1 MLVAFICFKICGV
14 CCIPLLCLNL
24 SSMAAKKVIK
34 TAMKTKQQKLEKPK
48 KAEKAEKP
56 TTATLFDV
64 TIKSN
69 YMAHVIL
76 QSREENPRS
85 SWCYGGEHLMADF
98 KKLESLCTKANKPE
112 ATSKIF
118 SFKYACFWHFQ
129 ATESG
134 VDTWLR
140 TVQS

>member
-1 MLVAFICFKICGV
+1 MFACTVFILVIMSIHVLILVAFICFKICGV

-34 TAMKTKQQKLEKPK
+34 TAMKTKQQKLEKPE

-64 TIKSN
+64 TIKSH

-98 KKLESLCTKANKPE
+98 KKTGIIMYQVVLFC
-112 ATSKIF
+112 IF
-118 SFKYACFWHFQ
+118 KLQ
-129 ATESG
+129 NLG
-134 VDTWLR
+134 
-140 TVQS
+140 